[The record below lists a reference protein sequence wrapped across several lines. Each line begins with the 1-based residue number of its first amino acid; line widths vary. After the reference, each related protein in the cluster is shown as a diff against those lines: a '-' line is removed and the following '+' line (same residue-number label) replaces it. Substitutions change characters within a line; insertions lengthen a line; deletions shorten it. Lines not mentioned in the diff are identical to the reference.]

1 VAGFL
6 CLVGNRVEDFLFE
19 KIEKKRPNRLSNL
32 EYLGLD
38 MIEAGNEFGPGTA
51 YGMLWTLCSNCILVI
66 SSSLLKRMG
75 KGTIMVVEVC
85 RRKIFTVAT
94 DMYFSH

>member
-1 VAGFL
+1 MACYSVNVTFFIFTCTNKKLLIHA
-6 CLVGNRVEDFLFE
+6 GNRVEDFLFE

-51 YGMLWTLCSNCILVI
+51 YGMFLASNNEGWC
-66 SSSLLKRMG
+66 
-75 KGTIMVVEVC
+75 
-85 RRKIFTVAT
+85 
-94 DMYFSH
+94 